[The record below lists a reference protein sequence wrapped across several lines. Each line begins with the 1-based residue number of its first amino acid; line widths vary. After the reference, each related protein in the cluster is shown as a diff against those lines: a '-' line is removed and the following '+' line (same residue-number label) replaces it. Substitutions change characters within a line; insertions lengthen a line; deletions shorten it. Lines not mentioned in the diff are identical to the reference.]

1 MKVRVIALFA
11 ALLLTIV
18 STSAQA
24 RVHHRHTA
32 QHRAHH
38 AHIAALTTGVC
49 EYNNDG
55 RVKCGGTTQRV
66 VRPRGR
72 TEYAIST
79 SEWRQHTSEG
89 IVGHPNGCP
98 RSAFCGCG
106 ASVRLFG
113 HPVRDLYLASNWF
126 RFPRAAPAPGMVAV
140 RNHHVF
146 VIEAVNGDGTVVA
159 YDANSGGHQT
169 RVHTVSLSGYSVR
182 DPHGFHMAS
191 R

>member
-1 MKVRVIALFA
+1 MKIRVMAAIAVALFA
-11 ALLLTIV
+11 FT
-18 STSAQA
+18 STANA
-24 RVHHRHTA
+24 RSHHHYRHHA
-32 QHRAHH
+32 AHH
-38 AHIAALTTGVC
+38 KVLHKRFAAPAYRANELTC
-49 EYNNDG
+49 NNDG
-55 RVKCGGTTQRV
+55 RCVSVAYDANANESRQAV
-66 VRPRGR
+66 PGR
-72 TEYAIST
+72 AGYYY
-79 SEWRQHTSEG
+79 EG
-89 IVGHPNGCP
+89 RIVSHPAGCP
-98 RSAFCGCG
+98 GSAFCGCG